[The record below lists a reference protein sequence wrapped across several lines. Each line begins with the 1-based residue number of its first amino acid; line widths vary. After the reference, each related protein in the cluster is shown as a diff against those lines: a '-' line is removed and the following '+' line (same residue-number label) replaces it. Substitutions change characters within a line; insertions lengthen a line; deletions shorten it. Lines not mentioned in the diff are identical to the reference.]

1 MSIVH
6 KIGRRKTSVAR
17 VYVRP
22 GSGVITINKKDSKEY
37 FGTDVLVYKVN
48 QPFLLTETVGQY
60 DVTVNVF
67 GGGITG
73 QAEAIRLGV
82 SRAMCE
88 INEEFRLLLNL
99 TDCLQETQEWLKEK
113 NQVRKKQERNSNSQN
128 VNITQ
133 EILGRKIR
141 DFLFSFC
148 SIFFINQ
155 KMPR

>member
-22 GSGVITINKKDSKEY
+22 GTGVITINKKDSKEY

-48 QPFLLTETVGQY
+48 QPFLLTEAVGQY

-73 QAEAIRLGV
+73 QAEAIRLAI

-88 INEEFRLLLNL
+88 INEENRLLLKPHGLL
-99 TDCLQETQEWLKEK
+99 TRDARMVE
-113 NQVRKKQERNSNSQN
+113 RKKPGQKKA
-128 VNITQ
+128 
-133 EILGRKIR
+133 RKK
-141 DFLFSFC
+141 FQFS
-148 SIFFINQ
+148 
-155 KMPR
+155 KR

>member
-37 FGTDVLVYKVN
+37 FGTDVLVYKIN
-48 QPFLLTETVGQY
+48 QPFLLTETAGQY

-82 SRAMCE
+82 SRALCE
-88 INEEFRLLLNL
+88 INEENRLLLKPHGLL
-99 TDCLQETQEWLKEK
+99 TRDARMVE
-113 NQVRKKQERNSNSQN
+113 RKKPGQKKA
-128 VNITQ
+128 
-133 EILGRKIR
+133 RKK
-141 DFLFSFC
+141 FQFS
-148 SIFFINQ
+148 
-155 KMPR
+155 KR

>member
-37 FGTDVLVYKVN
+37 FGTDVLVYKIN

-82 SRAMCE
+82 SRALCE
-88 INEEFRLLLNL
+88 VNEEFRLLLKPHGLL
-99 TDCLQETQEWLKEK
+99 TRDARMVE
-113 NQVRKKQERNSNSQN
+113 RKKPGQKKA
-128 VNITQ
+128 
-133 EILGRKIR
+133 RKK
-141 DFLFSFC
+141 FQFS
-148 SIFFINQ
+148 
-155 KMPR
+155 KR

>member
-73 QAEAIRLGV
+73 QAEAIRLGI
-82 SRAMCE
+82 SRALCE
-88 INEEFRLLLNL
+88 INEEFRPVIKPFGLL
-99 TDCLQETQEWLKEK
+99 TRDARMVE
-113 NQVRKKQERNSNSQN
+113 RKKPGQKKA
-128 VNITQ
+128 
-133 EILGRKIR
+133 RKK
-141 DFLFSFC
+141 FQFS
-148 SIFFINQ
+148 
-155 KMPR
+155 KR

>member
-22 GSGVITINKKDSKEY
+22 GTGVITINKKDSKEY

-73 QAEAIRLGV
+73 QAEAIRLAI

-88 INEEFRLLLNL
+88 INEENRLLLKPHGLL
-99 TDCLQETQEWLKEK
+99 TRDARMVE
-113 NQVRKKQERNSNSQN
+113 RKKPGQKKA
-128 VNITQ
+128 
-133 EILGRKIR
+133 RKK
-141 DFLFSFC
+141 FQFS
-148 SIFFINQ
+148 
-155 KMPR
+155 KR

>member
-22 GSGVITINKKDSKEY
+22 GSGVVTINKKDSKEY

-48 QPFLLTETVGQY
+48 QPFLLTETAGQY

-73 QAEAIRLGV
+73 QAEPIRLAI

-88 INEEFRLLLNL
+88 INEEFRLLLKPHGLL
-99 TDCLQETQEWLKEK
+99 TRDARMVE
-113 NQVRKKQERNSNSQN
+113 RKKPGQKKA
-128 VNITQ
+128 
-133 EILGRKIR
+133 RKK
-141 DFLFSFC
+141 FQFS
-148 SIFFINQ
+148 
-155 KMPR
+155 KR

>member
-6 KIGRRKTSVAR
+6 KIGRRKTSVAI

-48 QPFLLTETVGQY
+48 QAFLLTETAGQY

-73 QAEAIRLGV
+73 QAEAIRLAI

-88 INEEFRLLLNL
+88 INEENRLLLKPHGLL
-99 TDCLQETQEWLKEK
+99 TRDARMVE
-113 NQVRKKQERNSNSQN
+113 RKKPGQKKA
-128 VNITQ
+128 
-133 EILGRKIR
+133 RKK
-141 DFLFSFC
+141 FQFS
-148 SIFFINQ
+148 
-155 KMPR
+155 KR

>member
-73 QAEAIRLGV
+73 QAEAIRLAI
-82 SRAMCE
+82 SRALCE
-88 INEEFRLLLNL
+88 INEENRLLLKPHGLL
-99 TDCLQETQEWLKEK
+99 TRDARMVE
-113 NQVRKKQERNSNSQN
+113 RKKPGQKKA
-128 VNITQ
+128 
-133 EILGRKIR
+133 RKK
-141 DFLFSFC
+141 FQFS
-148 SIFFINQ
+148 
-155 KMPR
+155 KR

>member
-22 GSGVITINKKDSKEY
+22 GSGVVTINKKDSKEY

-73 QAEAIRLGV
+73 QAEAIRLAI
-82 SRAMCE
+82 SRALCE
-88 INEEFRLLLNL
+88 INEENRLLLKPHGLL
-99 TDCLQETQEWLKEK
+99 TRDARMVE
-113 NQVRKKQERNSNSQN
+113 RKKPGQKKA
-128 VNITQ
+128 
-133 EILGRKIR
+133 RKK
-141 DFLFSFC
+141 FQFS
-148 SIFFINQ
+148 
-155 KMPR
+155 KR